1 MAGLYGIALIF
12 VLVAVSG
19 FVAYVGDIVGRRLG
33 RKRLSLF
40 GMRPRHTAIAVSVL
54 AGMVITILTLG
65 VAMLVSEDVKDGL
78 MRVSEM
84 RRQQGE
90 LSRELK
96 LLQRKMSQ
104 LEEARQEA
112 DRQLGLRKSELDT
125 TRAHLEQAHTDLEA
139 AQSEIRDEQKKLRSA
154 QAAVRKREE
163 VLARLAERNNRL
175 VEQQGG
181 LRQDIANLQ
190 AWTAMTTEGLR
201 WQRQTPTLFGWQQP
215 LSAMLIQGG
224 RPKSEIRKELDAF
237 VAGLDEMARA
247 AGARPRAEG
256 EKAVLVGGPLLDE
269 DKESLTWVGPDE
281 VLDAVAEQ
289 IHTWDEGVIVR
300 AYSVVNTYMGEPVPI
315 DFDLFRNKLV
325 FRRGEVLAE
334 TILDGR
340 LSEPSLMTSLVRLLR
355 EEVGARAR
363 THNIMPRPGASG
375 ELFGSTREAVGQ
387 MSYEELFAVM
397 ARMREIGGPVRV
409 AAVASDDTWTIGPL
423 EVDLRVD
430 PITAAAPD

>member
-1 MAGLYGIALIF
+1 VAGLYGIALIF
-12 VLVAVSG
+12 ALVAVSG
-19 FVAYVGDIVGRRLG
+19 LVAYVGDILGRRLG

-40 GMRPRHTAIAVSVL
+40 GLRPRHTAIAVSVL
-54 AGMVITILTLG
+54 AGMVITVLTLG
-65 VAMLVSEDVKDGL
+65 AAMLISEDVKDGL
-78 MRVSEM
+78 IRVSEM

-96 LLQRKMSQ
+96 LLQGKTSQ

-125 TRAHLEQAHTDLEA
+125 TRAQLEQAHTDLDA
-139 AQSEIRDEQKKLRSA
+139 ARSEIQSEQKKLQTA

-163 VLARLAERNNRL
+163 VLARLAARNDHL
-175 VEQQGG
+175 IEQQGE
-181 LRQDIANLQ
+181 LRQDIADLQ

-201 WQRQTPTLFGWQQP
+201 WQRQTPTLFGYQQP
-215 LSAMLIQGG
+215 LSAMLVQGG

-237 VAGLDEMARA
+237 VADLDAMARA
-247 AGARPRAEG
+247 AGARPRVEG

-269 DKESLTWVGPDE
+269 SKESLAWVGPDE

-289 IHTWDEGVIVR
+289 IHGWDEDVIVR
-300 AYSVVNTYMGEPVPI
+300 AYSIVNTYLGEPVPI
-315 DFDLFRNKLV
+315 DFKLFHNKLV
-325 FRRGEVLAE
+325 FRRGETLAE
-334 TILDGR
+334 TIVDGR

-363 THNIMPRPGASG
+363 SHNIMPRAGASG
-375 ELFGSTREAVGQ
+375 ELFGSTRDAVGQ

-430 PITAAAPD
+430 PIIAAAPD

>member
-12 VLVAVSG
+12 ALVAVSG
-19 FVAYVGDIVGRRLG
+19 LVAYVGDILGRRLG

-65 VAMLVSEDVKDGL
+65 AAMLISEDVKDGL
-78 MRVSEM
+78 IRVSEM

-96 LLQRKMSQ
+96 LLQGKTAQ
-104 LEEARQEA
+104 LEEAQEEA
-112 DRQLGLRKSELDT
+112 DRKLSLRKSELDST
-125 TRAHLEQAHTDLEA
+125 KGQLEQAHAELDA
-139 AQSEIRDEQKKLRSA
+139 ARSEIEAEQRKLANA

-163 VLARLAERNNRL
+163 VLARMAEVNNRL
-175 VEQQGG
+175 AKVQGE
-181 LRQDIANLQ
+181 LRQDIADLQ

-215 LSAMLIQGG
+215 LSADLVRGG
-224 RPKSEIRKELDAF
+224 RPASEIRKELDAF
-237 VAGLDEMARA
+237 VARLDEMART

-256 EKAVLVGGPLLDE
+256 EKAVLVGGPLVDE

-289 IHTWDEGVIVR
+289 IHGWDEDVIVR
-300 AYSVVNTYMGEPVPI
+300 AYSIVNTYLGEPVPI
-315 DFDLFRNKLV
+315 DFKLFHNKLV

-340 LSEPSLMTSLVRLLR
+340 LSEPALMTSLVRLLR
-355 EEVGARAR
+355 EEVGAKAR
-363 THNIMPRPGASG
+363 SHNIMPRAGASG

-387 MSYEELFAVM
+387 MSYDELFAVM
-397 ARMREIGGPVRV
+397 ARMREIAGPVRV

-423 EVDLRVD
+423 EVDLRAE
-430 PITAAAPD
+430 PIIAAAPD